1 MSKKKRTQRSESTV
15 CYICDRMA
23 CQPCD
28 HDDIGCSHTLDISH
42 AKNFKQVRP
51 GLYVERESE
60 DPIFLQA
67 ENLSNSDDLRSLH
80 QSLVDMK
87 DSGIVILPK
96 QVRFTQGGS
105 TQIGF

>member
-1 MSKKKRTQRSESTV
+1 MSKKKHTQRPEATV

-23 CQPCD
+23 CQPCT
-28 HDDIGCSHTLDISH
+28 HDDISCSHTLDISH

-87 DSGIVILPK
+87 DSGIVVLPK
-96 QVRFTQGGS
+96 QVTVARDTYA
-105 TQIGF
+105 QIGF